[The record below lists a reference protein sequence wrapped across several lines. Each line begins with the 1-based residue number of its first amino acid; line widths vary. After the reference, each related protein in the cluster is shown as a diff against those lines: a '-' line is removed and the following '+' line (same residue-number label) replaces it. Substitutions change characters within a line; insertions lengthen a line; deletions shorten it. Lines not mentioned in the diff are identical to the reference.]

1 VRGRGLRGAALAAAV
16 AALAVLGTAPS
27 APAKPGQPGQPGSV
41 KFSPDE
47 AQALA
52 SAPGG
57 SDGVV
62 VQHVPASAAVAAS
75 QEPGARVEVAP
86 GFSSAATAAAAAN
99 ACFSWHSGWHWGTW
113 PYNQS
118 IDEYTYYCAVYGQY
132 ITMRSTNVTAGGALC
147 GVESRD
153 NWITSGGIGYFWM
166 VVHAQARFSCPTVV
180 PWIHVHPTDWL
191 ETSYNAWGNA
201 SQVAAS

>member
-1 VRGRGLRGAALAAAV
+1 MRGRRIGGGGVA
-16 AALAVLGTAPS
+16 AALAVLAVLGAAPS
-27 APAKPGQPGQPGSV
+27 ALAAKPGPPAAARAA
-41 KFSPDE
+41 PDE
-47 AQALA
+47 ALVLA
-52 SAPGG
+52 STPGG
-57 SDGVV
+57 SDGVIV
-62 VQHVPASAAVAAS
+62 RQVSQAAALAAA
-75 QEPGARVEVAP
+75 QQPGSKVDVAP
-86 GFSSAATAAAAAN
+86 GVTNAATAAAAAN

-113 PYNQS
+113 PYDQH
-118 IDEYTYYCAVYGQY
+118 IDEYTYYCAVYGQS

-180 PWIHVHPTDWL
+180 PWIHIHPTDWL

-201 SQVAAS
+201 SQVGHS